1 MTRISDEFKPAEVIA
16 DTDLDQA
23 QGGVSMYDHMKPAP
37 GGDVVSGPIP
47 LPTDRNLFGLNAD
60 GADHLRNA
68 GAEFKAGADLS
79 KSVN

>member
-1 MTRISDEFKPAEVIA
+1 MSDKVKPAEAIA
-16 DTDLDQA
+16 DADLEQA

-47 LPTDRNLFGLNAD
+47 LPTDKNFLGANVD
-60 GADHLRNA
+60 GADHFRKT
-68 GAEFKAGADLS
+68 GRGFKAGADLS

>member
-1 MTRISDEFKPAEVIA
+1 MSDEVKPAEAIA

-47 LPTDRNLFGLNAD
+47 LPTDKNLLGLNSD
-60 GADHLRNA
+60 GADHLRKA
-68 GAEFKAGADLS
+68 GAGFKAGADLS